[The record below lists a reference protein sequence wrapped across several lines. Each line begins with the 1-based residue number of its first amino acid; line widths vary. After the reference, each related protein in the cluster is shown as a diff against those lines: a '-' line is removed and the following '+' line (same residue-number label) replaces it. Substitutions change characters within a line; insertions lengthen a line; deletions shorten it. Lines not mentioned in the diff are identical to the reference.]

1 MQFFIFYYFKSKHA
15 IKKTVRYLQ
24 YIISFYIYIYWIYIF
39 LVMSSSKKITGKKLW
54 VFLILSLICIQKITS
69 NWNVIWPL
77 DIVVDI
83 GGPEIK
89 KAKNHWKQWHIC
101 KKIIYFDESIFFLL
115 IKNHQFWSPLFMTE
129 EARHSFSLIDHGSV
143 GPNINLCSVQRI
155 KRQNIKRRMHFK
167 CKRHSSTSGC
177 VALRDALYKSGWA
190 VWQLITGHI

>member
-1 MQFFIFYYFKSKHA
+1 MSIFNS
-15 IKKTVRYLQ
+15 
-24 YIISFYIYIYWIYIF
+24 
-39 LVMSSSKKITGKKLW
+39 
-54 VFLILSLICIQKITS
+54 ILNLYPVNHKQLKGYMAFGYCCGH
-69 NWNVIWPL
+69 WGL
-77 DIVVDI
+77 
-83 GGPEIK
+83 EIK

-101 KKIIYFDESIFFLL
+101 KKKKNQFWWINFFLL